1 MFSEKPPAAG
11 IRDLNIMARRKGGG
25 GGGGAGLREYS
36 PPTFIIECEYV

>member
-25 GGGGAGLREYS
+25 GGGGRSIALPLLLLSVNMYS
-36 PPTFIIECEYV
+36 

>member
-25 GGGGAGLREYS
+25 GGGGGGGAEG
-36 PPTFIIECEYV
+36 V

>member
-25 GGGGAGLREYS
+25 GGGGGGEYS